1 MIIREI
7 VYVWLLVILG
17 TRKFKIVGE
26 VPVWQNKNLSTKE
39 GFCIA
44 TITIRLLM

>member
-17 TRKFKIVGE
+17 TRKLKIVGE
-26 VPVWQNKNLSTKE
+26 VPVWQKKNLSAKE

-44 TITIRLLM
+44 TITIRFLM